1 MLSLT
6 VIGENFVPFLLL
18 AIIGIVWNIVAF
30 VYLAPRMI
38 PENWF
43 ERGIGDLGQSMG
55 MTAAGLMLIRI
66 ADSKGKTKAQPYLY

>member
-1 MLSLT
+1 
-6 VIGENFVPFLLL
+6 
-18 AIIGIVWNIVAF
+18 VAF

-66 ADSKGKTKAQPYLY
+66 GDSKGKQKHLKHLGTSS